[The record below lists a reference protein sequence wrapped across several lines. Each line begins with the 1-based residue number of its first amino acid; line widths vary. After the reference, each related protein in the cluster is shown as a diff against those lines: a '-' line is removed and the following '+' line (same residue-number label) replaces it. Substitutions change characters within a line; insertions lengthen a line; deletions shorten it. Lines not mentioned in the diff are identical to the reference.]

1 MARVWLDRD
10 LRQAPRLCLFCRQ
23 STRSGQIRLDAYRL
37 PDGASAGFE
46 NDRVGIGRP
55 IRWNREGVT
64 HISYE
69 PTDSYHRAMKRQL
82 GDVGYPAVKA
92 TTR

>member
-1 MARVWLDRD
+1 MTKTTTGIDASKD
-10 LRQAPRLCLFCRQ
+10 
-23 STRSGQIRLDAYRL
+23 RLDAYRL

-46 NDRVGIGRP
+46 NDRVGIGRLN
-55 IRWNREGVT
+55 RRNREGATQIVDEQT
-64 HISYE
+64 GSF
-69 PTDSYHRAMKRQL
+69 HRVMERPL

>member
-1 MARVWLDRD
+1 MTSIGLEKMTKTTTGIDASKD
-10 LRQAPRLCLFCRQ
+10 
-23 STRSGQIRLDAYRL
+23 RLDAYRL

-69 PTDSYHRAMKRQL
+69 PTGSYHRAMKRQL